1 MAQDA
6 TINARLPQSLK
17 RGGTAVLEREGV
29 SPTTLIRSLYAYID
43 REQKIPEC
51 LDVAQAEAA
60 AAIAQKRRAA
70 RSVAGLISLPAGY
83 DSRAVRD
90 AREARIRQKYGE
102 LL

>member
-17 RGGTAVLEREGV
+17 RGGTAVLERAGV
-29 SPTTLIRSLYAYID
+29 SPTTLIRSLYSYMD

-51 LDVAQAEAA
+51 LDIAQVEAA
-60 AAIAQKRRAA
+60 AAIVRKRRAA
-70 RSVAGLISLPAGY
+70 RSVAGLISLPVAF
-83 DSRAVRD
+83 D
-90 AREARIRQKYGE
+90 ARKMREARIREKYSE